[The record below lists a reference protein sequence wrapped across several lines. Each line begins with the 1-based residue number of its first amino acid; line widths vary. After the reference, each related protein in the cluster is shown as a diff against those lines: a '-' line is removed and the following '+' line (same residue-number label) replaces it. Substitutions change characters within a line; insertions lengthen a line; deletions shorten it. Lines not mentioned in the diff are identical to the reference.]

1 MKLSFKEWMEIREI
15 LRVAEME
22 YIREMEGSTESDNEN
37 SFYQVFKRQAER
49 ARYFIERIENV
60 KISYKRCTTITINKG
75 DNTMFTR
82 KEYESHFGI
91 VSEEEWAIV
100 QKIY

>member
-1 MKLSFKEWMEIREI
+1 MKLSFKEWIEIREI

-60 KISYKRCTTITINKG
+60 KI
-75 DNTMFTR
+75 
-82 KEYESHFGI
+82 
-91 VSEEEWAIV
+91 
-100 QKIY
+100 